1 MKIENIYMIQVTM
14 VNYMELSSDA
24 ELDDCG
30 EQFEEKLR
38 EISEELKKIR
48 NVSDVSQEF
57 GESFVESKD
66 KPENW
71 EGYYPEAAIWNIKC
85 FDSDLPVI
93 DVMRIMLEI
102 PDARYMLSCQVEGTY
117 THLYYR

>member
-14 VNYMELSSDA
+14 VNYMELSSEA

-57 GESFVESKD
+57 GECFVETGD
-66 KPENW
+66 KPKNW

-102 PDARYMLSCQVEGTY
+102 PDARYMLSRQVEGTY
-117 THLYYR
+117 TRLYYR

>member
-38 EISEELKKIR
+38 EISEELKKLG
-48 NVSDVSQEF
+48 VDEKTMT
-57 GESFVESKD
+57 E
-66 KPENW
+66 W
-71 EGYYPEAAIWNIKC
+71 IKG
-85 FDSDLPVI
+85 
-93 DVMRIMLEI
+93 
-102 PDARYMLSCQVEGTY
+102 GTE
-117 THLYYR
+117 HD